1 MPDLRS
7 WGLAWLMAVLAMLPA
22 LARAGEPLHF
32 MSAQIMNTAGR
43 NEAPAPRAV
52 DPDVLVGT
60 WTTVTLPHVL
70 AADSAAGDKP
80 GEGAD
85 PATVVT
91 WFRLQLPHDA
101 TPGVPQ
107 FLYIP
112 RLQSDRSIAVYADGR
127 LIYKLNVD
135 VFWNSWNMP
144 GWIDLSQ
151 GVVAALPREIML
163 RVERPPSVNASI
175 STVWLGERADLAWRY
190 QLRYVLQLQLPYTV
204 SATYMTLGLFFLIVW
219 VRQPGN
225 PLLLHFFC
233 LSLTSFFRAVPYYVG
248 GNRLIL
254 SESWFTWLT
263 INSQVWLVLV
273 VHFLL
278 NHLHGRASRS
288 VNRAVWCF
296 AAGLGLGT
304 LIVFATGA
312 KVAVLSPL
320 ALGLSM
326 AMGLFVGA
334 LGLYRSRQARSLHG
348 MLLGAWCL
356 LGMLFWFH
364 DWLLQNSLMP
374 VESIFIGS
382 YANVLVIFLIVTV
395 VIRAYVGAVDEVR
408 QVNATLGQ
416 RLDARE
422 AELLASHRRQA
433 EIAHRQT
440 LADERQRLMQDMHD
454 GMGSSLR
461 TALLDVEKGR
471 VGPGAVAQVLRGC
484 IEDLKLAIDAM
495 EPVQADLLLLLA
507 TLRFRIGPRLENAGL
522 MLRWDI
528 QDVPPLDWIDPRN
541 SLHILR
547 ILQEAFTNIINHSK
561 ASEIRVSTCLDGDSV
576 LVTISDNGQGFDVAR
591 QLGSLG
597 RGLNNQIR
605 RAESIDA
612 TVCWRSS
619 DAGTQLTL
627 TLPVTRKP
635 SAAAVQGDHSLVTA
649 LTKG

>member
-1 MPDLRS
+1 
-7 WGLAWLMAVLAMLPA
+7 
-22 LARAGEPLHF
+22 

-43 NEAPAPRAV
+43 NDAPAPHEV
-52 DPDVLVGT
+52 DPNVLVGT

-70 AADSAAGDKP
+70 AADSASGDKP
-80 GEGAD
+80 GEGVD

-91 WFRLQLPHDA
+91 WFRLQLPDDA

-127 LIYKLNVD
+127 LIYKLNSD
-135 VFWNSWNMP
+135 VFWNAWNTP

-151 GVVAALPREIML
+151 GAVAALPREILL
-163 RVERPPSVNASI
+163 RVERPLSVTAAI
-175 STVWLGERADLAWRY
+175 STVWFGERADLAWRY
-190 QLRYVLQLQLPYTV
+190 QLRYVLQLQLPYTI
-204 SATYMTLGLFFLIVW
+204 SATYMALGLFFLIVW
-219 VRQPGN
+219 IRQPGN

-233 LSLTSFFRAVPYYVG
+233 LSLASFFRAVPYYVG

-278 NHLHGRASRS
+278 NHLHGRASRA
-288 VNRAVWCF
+288 VNRAVWYF
-296 AAGLGLGT
+296 AGSLGLGT
-304 LIVFATGA
+304 LIVVATGV

-320 ALGLSM
+320 AAALSM
-326 AMGLFVGA
+326 GMGLVVGAMGL
-334 LGLYRSRQARSLHG
+334 YQSRQARSLHG

-356 LGMLFWFH
+356 LGMLFWLH

-382 YANVLVIFLIVTV
+382 YANVLAIFLTVIVV
-395 VIRAYVGAVDEVR
+395 FRAYVGAVDEVR

-422 AELLASHRRQA
+422 AELLVSHRRQV

-522 MLRWDI
+522 VLRWDI

-605 RAESIDA
+605 RAESIGA
-612 TVCWRSS
+612 TVSWRSS

-627 TLPVTRKP
+627 TLPVTREP
-635 SAAAVQGDHSLVTA
+635 SAAAEQGDHSLIAA